1 MIRNVF
7 CMFLMLMGAGALLAC
22 RPSAREYTVHGSEGG
37 IAFKVT
43 LPEGF
48 DTVRCG
54 GFAIRHLLLSGFVIR
69 FDFIIKIL
77 FNNGNV
83 QQTFLPS
90 IVYR

>member
-1 MIRNVF
+1 MRRTLIAVIV
-7 CMFLMLMGAGALLAC
+7 AGSLRSLWRIC
-22 RPSAREYTVHGSEGG
+22 N
-37 IAFKVT
+37 
-43 LPEGF
+43 
-48 DTVRCG
+48 RCG

-69 FDFIIKIL
+69 FDFIINIL

>member
-1 MIRNVF
+1 
-7 CMFLMLMGAGALLAC
+7 MFVMLMGAGALLAC
-22 RPSAREYTVHGSEGG
+22 RPWTQEFKVKGPEGG

-43 LPEGF
+43 LPKGF

-69 FDFIIKIL
+69 FDFIINIL